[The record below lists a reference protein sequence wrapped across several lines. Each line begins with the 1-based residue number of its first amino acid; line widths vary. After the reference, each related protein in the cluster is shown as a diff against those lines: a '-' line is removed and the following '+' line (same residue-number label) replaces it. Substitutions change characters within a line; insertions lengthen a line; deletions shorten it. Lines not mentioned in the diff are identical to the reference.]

1 MIRIL
6 IILGAIAVLV
16 FLAAIVWSLFAN
28 NVETPDYEVVAKEGQ
43 IEIRQYDAMIVAEA
57 DVAGEREEAI
67 GSGFRI
73 IADYIFGNN
82 LASKNVAMTAPVT
95 QRPSQN
101 IAMTAPVTQQTVGA
115 SWKVRFVMPSEYT
128 MATLPQPVNP
138 EVKLIEVPASRF
150 AAIQFSG
157 LGNQRALDR
166 RTEQLLD
173 YLKQEGLSYM
183 GEPTYAFYNAPW
195 TLPFM
200 RRNEV
205 LIEIED

>member
-6 IILGAIAVLV
+6 IFLGAIAVLV

-43 IEIRQYDAMIVAEA
+43 IEIRQYDAMIVAEVDA
-57 DVAGEREEAI
+57 EGEREEAI
-67 GSGFRI
+67 GSGFRV

-82 LASKNVAMTAPVT
+82 LASENVAMTAPVT

-205 LIEIED
+205 LIAIED

>member
-1 MIRIL
+1 M
-6 IILGAIAVLV
+6 LV

-43 IEIRQYDAMIVAEA
+43 IEIRQYDAMIVAEVDA
-57 DVAGEREEAI
+57 EGEREEAI
-67 GSGFRI
+67 GSGFRV

-95 QRPSQN
+95 QRPSQT

-157 LGNQRALDR
+157 LGNQMALDR
-166 RTEQLLD
+166 RTEQLRD

-205 LIEIED
+205 LIAIED